1 VKPFVWI
8 GVFMIVS
15 LGNPVDGWTSSGVSP
30 DQTEI
35 RQTLHDLEKN
45 IGHIESIQAKFIQI
59 KKMKL
64 FKHEIEL
71 SGSFYLQ
78 KPDHFAWHTH
88 SPIEHA
94 IVFKNNKVLQW
105 NHETGRVDV
114 ISFKDMPVLRTIVEQ
129 MQSWFYGSYL
139 SLLDEY
145 KIEIISNAPLR
156 ICFIPNEHSFYLKML
171 EHVVIQFNQEQS
183 AIDSIEVK
191 EKSGDMSIFHFKETL
206 INKEIDPSVWEIL
219 SRAS

>member
-1 VKPFVWI
+1 MKLFVWI
-8 GVFMIVS
+8 GIFVIVS
-15 LGNPVDGWTSSGVSP
+15 FGNLLDGCALSDVSRDQVD
-30 DQTEI
+30 I

-71 SGSFYLQ
+71 SGSLYMQ
-78 KPDHFAWHTH
+78 KPDHFAWYTH
-88 SPIEHA
+88 SPIEYA

-105 NHETGRVDV
+105 NHETDRVDV

-145 KIEIISNAPLR
+145 KVEIISNAPLR
-156 ICFIPNEHSFYLKML
+156 ICFIPDEHSFYLKML
-171 EHVVIQFNQEQS
+171 EHVVIQFNREQS